1 MFRYASSAL
10 LILLVLAGLTA
21 LIPPPQTQI
30 KKGVELLGVDMRLYP
45 RTEKPGVVWL
55 FAADKIVNR
64 PEDGESVLSG
74 MKLGKRMIN
83 GTLDMTLQA
92 DHLTIDSQD
101 NLYTDQ
107 VVMSIPKEC
116 TTLSFGEPG
125 QNKAVVIDQNSGFSG
140 PNVKYRDAYAV
151 LTAKSIRSDFELHNA
166 SMPGQK
172 LTIALDPKNECV
184 NGRIVK
190 RIPKGDKK

>member
-30 KKGVELLGVDMRLYP
+30 KKGVELLDVNMRLYP

-74 MKLGKRMIN
+74 MKLGKRMVN
-83 GTLDMTLQA
+83 DKLDMTLSA
-92 DHLTIDSQD
+92 KNITIDNQD
-101 NLYTDQ
+101 NLYTDF
-107 VVMSIPKEC
+107 VTMNIPSGC
-116 TTLSFGEPG
+116 TTISFGALG
-125 QNKAVVIDQNSGFSG
+125 QAKAVVIDQNTGFSG
-140 PNVKYRDAYAV
+140 PNVHYRDAYSV

-190 RIPKGDKK
+190 RIPKGDNK

>member
-10 LILLVLAGLTA
+10 LILLVLAGLAA
-21 LIPPPQTQI
+21 LIPPPQPQN
-30 KKGVELLGVDMRLYP
+30 KKGVELLGVELRLYP

-74 MKLGKRMIN
+74 MKLGKRMVN
-83 GTLDMTLQA
+83 NALDMTLKA
-92 DHLTIDSQD
+92 EHLTIDSQD

-125 QNKAVVIDQNSGFSG
+125 QARAVVIDQNAGFSG
-140 PNVKYRDAYAV
+140 PNVRYQDAYAV

-184 NGRIVK
+184 GGQIVA
-190 RIPKGDKK
+190 RVPKGVKK